1 MIAWTIALACGQREG
16 DPTDPVG
23 PTDPTDTT
31 GATDTS
37 TPPTT
42 GTLPTDPNVTVTP
55 VGCTSPVPRGP
66 DAWVRTE
73 IGADWKFEPDW
84 RTGDWDLRFGAR
96 GLVVSDFDGDGHL
109 DMIVPQYS
117 EKSRFLVGD
126 GAGTFVDG
134 PALPDLADLRG
145 PIGGAA
151 ADIDGDGDS
160 DVFLYGQLSPPVLLV
175 NDGSGQFSGTV
186 HPEWDQPD
194 FIGCGG
200 SASFG
205 DMDLDGD
212 LDLFYG
218 RLGAYRTVDGVTSFV
233 SCPSRMLVNDGLG
246 TFVDHPEMLDDETDL
261 SRVLSSGWHQVDE
274 DPWPELYLVAEN
286 TADGEDVGD
295 AEVLLP
301 NFIYDNDANGLVH
314 DAERFPGLEVRLA
327 GMGLAAGDVNA
338 DGLADFAVAGWG
350 EVPTLDS
357 TPGGVWVNQS
367 VSRGVIPD
375 AAIDQVVAW
384 GGDYEDLDNDGLED
398 LLVAFGATVQLATR
412 QPDGVWR
419 GADGG
424 DWPSVAAD
432 WGMDDD
438 LSMRG
443 FVVADVNRDGWVD
456 VLKREMG
463 GVVVSYVS
471 KCGAE
476 SWLGVSLDDAQRPD
490 RFAVGATVRVR
501 AGDRVWTEWV
511 VAGSTNFGFGGP
523 PEVHFGLGDVETI
536 DSVEVVWPDG
546 EMTSYAG
553 LPVRAFVEIR
563 RP

>member
-1 MIAWTIALACGQREG
+1 MIAWSIALACGPG
-16 DPTDPVG
+16 D
-23 PTDPTDTT
+23 TDPTDSIDPT
-31 GATDTS
+31 GGTGTTDTS
-37 TPPTT
+37 PPTT
-42 GTLPTDPNVTVTP
+42 TGTWPTNPDVTVTP
-55 VGCTSPVPRGP
+55 VSCAGPVARGP
-66 DAWVRTE
+66 DAWVRSE
-73 IGADWKFEPDW
+73 LGLDWTFEPDW
-84 RTGDWDLRFGAR
+84 RSANWDLRFGAR

-117 EKSRFLVGD
+117 EKSRLLVGD
-126 GAGTFVDG
+126 GVGGFVDG
-134 PALPDLADLRG
+134 PALPDLAALRG

-160 DVFLYGQLSPPVLLV
+160 DAFLYGQLSPPVFLV
-175 NDGSGQFSGTV
+175 NDGAGQFVGTE

-194 FIGCGG
+194 FLGCGG

-233 SCPSRMLVNDGLG
+233 ACPSRMLVNDGLG
-246 TFVDHPEMLDDETDL
+246 TFVDHPEMLDDDTDL
-261 SRVLSSGWHQVDE
+261 SRILASGWHQVDE

-295 AEVLLP
+295 VEVLLP
-301 NFIYDNDANGLVH
+301 NFIYDNDASGLVH
-314 DAERFPGLEVRLA
+314 DAEGFPGLEVRLA
-327 GMGLAAGDVNA
+327 GMGLAAGDINS

-357 TPGGVWVNQS
+357 TAGGVWVNQS

-375 AAIDQVVAW
+375 AAVDQVVAW
-384 GGDYEDLDNDGLED
+384 GGDYADLDNDGYED
-398 LLVAFGATVQLATR
+398 LLVAFGATVQLPTR
-412 QPDGVWR
+412 QPDGLWR
-419 GADGG
+419 GAPSG
-424 DWPSVAAD
+424 DWPSVAPD

-443 FVVADVNRDGWVD
+443 FVVADVNRDGWLD

-463 GVVVSYVS
+463 GVVVTYVS

-476 SWLGVSLDDAQRPD
+476 SWLAVSLNDGQRPD
-490 RFAVGATVRVR
+490 GFAVGATVRVR

-511 VAGSTNFGFGGP
+511 VAGSTNFGSGGP
-523 PEVHFGLGDVETI
+523 AEVHFGLGDVEAI
-536 DSVEVVWPDG
+536 DGVDVVWPDG
-546 EMTSYAG
+546 ELTSYAG
-553 LPVRAFVEIR
+553 LPVRSFVEIQ